1 MARGSAGGIR
11 WGRPS
16 AGTIGRMLEAADAA
30 GITYDHVGS
39 TLSPDRWPDRA
50 PHVESLALGVGG
62 PCFAAARDGLN
73 PGRAIGGSMRRSIR
87 PTLRSRWARTCSWCS
102 LPVRCAIVVPDR
114 IVAVVDEPDR
124 FGFAYGTLDG
134 HQERGEEAFLVE
146 RLDDDS
152 VLGTVRV
159 DAVAAT
165 RSARLAAPV
174 VTRFQH
180 LAVRRYLAA
189 LRDHVLAAGA

>member
-1 MARGSAGGIR
+1 
-11 WGRPS
+11 
-16 AGTIGRMLEAADAA
+16 MLEAADAA

-50 PHVESLALGVGG
+50 PHVESLALGTGG
-62 PCFAAARDGLN
+62 PCFAAARDGLTSWACHRGIHASVH
-73 PGRAIGGSMRRSIR
+73 PPDAAIEVG
-87 PTLRSRWARTCSWCS
+87 TDVLVV
-102 LPVRCAIVVPDR
+102 LPAGPLCIVVPDR
-114 IVAVVDEPDR
+114 IVAVVDEVDR

-180 LAVRRYLAA
+180 VAVRRYLTA
-189 LRDHVLAAGA
+189 LRDHVLAATA